1 MRQQRHEAVQALV
14 RVPQVDLRLTPR
26 ARRYAGLGHAGEHQA
41 RALVALEA
49 VGPAARRVVEVAV
62 GAVATVE
69 AAKRTYPALMSPF
82 TMARAAWRFSL
93 GVYK

>member
-1 MRQQRHEAVQALV
+1 M
-14 RVPQVDLRLTPR
+14 DLRLTPR
-26 ARRYAGLGHAGEHQA
+26 ACRYAGFGHAGEHQS

-49 VGPAARRVVEVAV
+49 VGPAARGVVEVTV

-69 AAKRTYPALMSPF
+69 AATRTYPALISPF